1 MWKLVFHCKTSAQIN
16 GVLEEGKGKGK
27 GKREFVPVFSQV
39 PRREDVLER
48 GGIASCVLWPR
59 L

>member
-1 MWKLVFHCKTSAQIN
+1 LVFHCKTSAQIN

-48 GGIASCVLWPR
+48 GGIASCVL
-59 L
+59 